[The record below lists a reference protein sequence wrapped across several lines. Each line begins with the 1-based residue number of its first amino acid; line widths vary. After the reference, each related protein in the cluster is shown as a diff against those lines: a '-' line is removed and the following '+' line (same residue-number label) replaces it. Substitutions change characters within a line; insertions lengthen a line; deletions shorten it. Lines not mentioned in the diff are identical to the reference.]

1 MLKSFKE
8 MKEHYFENNK
18 ETMFVDINIIQEQL
32 NTANNTIQNKNKEI
46 EELKKELSIKDR
58 EIKKLKNELNDNKI
72 NKIELTSLRNN
83 FFNIELEEVNVIQ
96 DEIDFDLLARKKIMV
111 LGGHDTL
118 QNKLKEYLLNSVF
131 ISVDNI
137 NFDTNLINTVDKIIV
152 FPNYLNHA
160 LYYKVMNEAR
170 KQNKEVFHISNT
182 NINLILKKISE

>member
-1 MLKSFKE
+1 M
-8 MKEHYFENNK
+8 YIDID
-18 ETMFVDINIIQEQL
+18 FVQQQL

-46 EELKKELSIKDR
+46 EELKKELSIKDK

-83 FFNIELEEVNVIQ
+83 FFNIELEEVIVIQ

-118 QNKLKEYLLNSVF
+118 QNKLKDILLNTVF
-131 ISVDNI
+131 IHPDNI
-137 NFDTNLINTVDKIIV
+137 NFDIRIISTVDKIIV

-160 LYYKVMNEAR
+160 IYYRLMNEAR
-170 KQNKEVFHISNT
+170 KQNKEVLHISNT